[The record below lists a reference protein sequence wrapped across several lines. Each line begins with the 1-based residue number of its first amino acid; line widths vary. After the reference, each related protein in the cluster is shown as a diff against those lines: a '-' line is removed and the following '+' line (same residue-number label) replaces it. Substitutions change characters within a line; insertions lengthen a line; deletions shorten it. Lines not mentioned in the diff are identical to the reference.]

1 VLPARGPRLTLKGE
15 EAPFNLQR
23 CRVGG
28 LEIAQRVEFLTSK
41 DALTPS
47 RPVQAPDHTLSAI
60 DNFQQIRVS
69 E

>member
-1 VLPARGPRLTLKGE
+1 METAK
-15 EAPFNLQR
+15 PFNLQR

-28 LEIAQRVEFLTSK
+28 LEIVPRSAQRVEFQTSNG
-41 DALTPS
+41 ALTPS
-47 RPVQAPDHTLSAI
+47 RPVQASDHALSAI